1 MHVYYAEEEADAEI
15 KGRRPSISGPDRTFR
30 RARRAWIVLLI
41 TCAFAFAVLLVC
53 AIVLHRFP
61 WVAQTW
67 ADILGIAVTILAA
80 IQWIPQVYTTWHL
93 GHLGGLSLVGL
104 ILQVPYTWLFAVNM
118 MVRVGWTGWSAW
130 IVYVLVGLMKLV
142 LIGFGV
148 VYAYRDRGKTPEDKD
163 RRPSVSPSE
172 VHDRFSIWKSF
183 SQRGRTPSN
192 NSRATRFSNVA
203 PDEHHRAPSNTSR
216 VHRFSNITIDERR
229 PLLSDA
235 RSPGREQ
242 AIEH

>member
-104 ILQVPYTWLFAVNM
+104 ILQVPVSCRVRLPSQTCANIDFAVHLAF
-118 MVRVGWTGWSAW
+118 RSKHDGPSRLDRLERLDRLRPSWTHETRAHRLWG
-130 IVYVLVGLMKLV
+130 GLRLP
-142 LIGFGV
+142 
-148 VYAYRDRGKTPEDKD
+148 RPRQDTRRQRPTPERK
-163 RRPSVSPSE
+163 PE
-172 VHDRFSIWKSF
+172 
-183 SQRGRTPSN
+183 
-192 NSRATRFSNVA
+192 
-203 PDEHHRAPSNTSR
+203 
-216 VHRFSNITIDERR
+216 
-229 PLLSDA
+229 
-235 RSPGREQ
+235 
-242 AIEH
+242 